1 MALTL
6 VNLNETALKLERP
19 FILVPLAVVGG
30 LTLSLFICQG
40 QLNWHKHPDEDELFL
55 VHEGVVTLD
64 TQRGRLTLHSE
75 ELAVVPKGVGHRSG
89 SQLRSVVL
97 LLRPTVL
104 TERKNGDRHYAVDTD
119 PSLEKV
125 RLARVLTTMVEPY
138 RPAALA
144 RVEDFELLLSNA
156 QGFGPAE
163 VAPPYG
169 ALWLV
174 IRGSLGVEID
184 GGAGAVLDA
193 GSLTVI
199 PAATAYRLSAAQPS
213 LVLSLARVV

>member
-6 VNLNETALKLERP
+6 VNLNEIAVKLERP
-19 FILVPLAVVGG
+19 FTLAPLATIGD

-55 VHEGVVTLD
+55 VHEGVVALD

-104 TERKNGDRHYAVDTD
+104 TERKNGDRRHPVDTD
-119 PSLEKV
+119 PPLEKV

-138 RPAALA
+138 RPAVLA
-144 RVEDFELLLSNA
+144 RVEDYELLLSNA
-156 QGFGPAE
+156 QGFGPSE
-163 VAPPYG
+163 VAPPHG
-169 ALWLV
+169 ALCLTV
-174 IRGSLGVEID
+174 RGSIGVEVD

-193 GSLTVI
+193 GCLTVV
-199 PAATAYRLSAAQPS
+199 PAGTAYRLSAAQPS
-213 LVLSLARVV
+213 LVLNLARLD